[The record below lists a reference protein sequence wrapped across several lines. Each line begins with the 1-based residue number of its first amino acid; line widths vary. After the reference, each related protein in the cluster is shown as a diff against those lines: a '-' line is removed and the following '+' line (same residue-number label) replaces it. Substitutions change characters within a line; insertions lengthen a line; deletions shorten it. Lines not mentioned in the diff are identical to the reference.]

1 MTSRLACTG
10 ASAFKSIATCRCA
23 RRSSFNRKRG
33 AGCSRLP
40 NSASCWTA
48 STPSCSP
55 QSRTRDGPSVSRA
68 RNTSG
73 CSHRSIMAFSSW
85 RLVLAGL
92 SRPSSRPLQALHDR
106 AAHHPVLVAL
116 AEEAQLLR
124 ELGDALAIA
133 RLGERIGE
141 IGAPIAALRAVGV
154 EDALQMHRDV
164 AKWI

>member
-1 MTSRLACTG
+1 
-10 ASAFKSIATCRCA
+10 
-23 RRSSFNRKRG
+23 
-33 AGCSRLP
+33 
-40 NSASCWTA
+40 
-48 STPSCSP
+48 
-55 QSRTRDGPSVSRA
+55 
-68 RNTSG
+68 
-73 CSHRSIMAFSSW
+73 MAFSSW

-92 SRPSSRPLQALHDR
+92 SRHSSRPLQALHDR

-164 AKWI
+164 AKWIWLARDTGRGRQLDADIGVFCKRDGLPDRSLEPAVVGHGHVRAHMVDDQHELRMLSGNLAERRGAA